1 MSARAV
7 ASGAA
12 RAVSQVVAIAGMTAL
27 GAFASAG
34 AQGRAPSR
42 RGRPAA
48 PVAAEA
54 ASVVE
59 AISCNAPAAPSL
71 ALPPRLEWHGDDVRW
86 STWPVRLGERGI
98 PVRLVVVTFDP
109 RRLRLALDL
118 VQQDGVLQPWHLDV
132 APADARVA
140 LNAGQFTDDGP
151 WGWVVHR
158 GREWQAPGSGSLAG
172 ALVAD
177 TTGAVDIIPPGDIAR
192 WRGAPALREALQSY
206 PMLLAGDGSPPAALC
221 AGTAQVDRTH
231 RDTRLAIGVRRD
243 GWVVIALSR
252 YAGGT
257 LPDRTP
263 IGPTTPEMAEV
274 MRRLGAVRALMLDGG
289 LSAQLLV
296 RERAGAVP
304 RRWQGLRNVPLAL
317 VAGK

>member
-1 MSARAV
+1 MGSVLVMALALVEVAPAQAPARTSDRSARRP
-7 ASGAA
+7 GAA
-12 RAVSQVVAIAGMTAL
+12 TADVVD
-27 GAFASAG
+27 
-34 AQGRAPSR
+34 
-42 RGRPAA
+42 
-48 PVAAEA
+48 
-54 ASVVE
+54 
-59 AISCNAPAAPSL
+59 AISCNAPAGTRLAPALRL
-71 ALPPRLEWHGDDVRW
+71 AWRGDDVQW
-86 STWPVRLGERGI
+86 SEWPVRLGARGI
-98 PVRLVVVTFDP
+98 PVRVVAVIFDP

-118 VQQDGVLQPWHLDV
+118 VQQDGVLQPWHLDA

-140 LNAGQFTDDGP
+140 LNAGQFSDDGP

-172 ALVAD
+172 AFVTD
-177 TTGAVDIIPPGDIAR
+177 TAGVVDIITAADIAG
-192 WRGAPALREALQSY
+192 WRGSPTLREALQSY
-206 PMLLAGDGSPPAALC
+206 PMLLEGDGTPPAALC
-221 AGTAQVDRTH
+221 PATAQVDLSH
-231 RDTRLAIGVRRD
+231 RDTRLAVGVRRD
-243 GWVVIALSR
+243 GWVIIALSR

-296 RERAGAVP
+296 RDRAGAAP

-317 VAGK
+317 VAKR

>member
-1 MSARAV
+1 MAPA
-7 ASGAA
+7 
-12 RAVSQVVAIAGMTAL
+12 TA
-27 GAFASAG
+27 
-34 AQGRAPSR
+34 
-42 RGRPAA
+42 
-48 PVAAEA
+48 
-54 ASVVE
+54 VE
-59 AISCNAPAAPSL
+59 AISCNPAAEPAYGL
-71 ALPPRLEWHGDDVRW
+71 APRLEWRGDEVQW

-109 RRLRLALDL
+109 RRLRLSLDL
-118 VQQDGVLQPWHLDV
+118 VQKDGVLQPWHLGV

-140 LNAGQFTDDGP
+140 LNAGQFGDDGP

-158 GREWQAPGSGSLAG
+158 GREWQAPGSGTLAG
-172 ALVAD
+172 ALVTD
-177 TTGAVDIIPPGDIAR
+177 TAGAVDIIAPGDIAQ
-192 WRGAPALREALQSY
+192 WRGTPALREALQSY
-206 PMLLAGDGSPPAALC
+206 PLLLTGDGAPPAALC
-221 AGTAQVDRTH
+221 PATAQVDLTH
-231 RDTRLAIGVRRD
+231 RDTRLAIGIRRD
-243 GWVVIALSR
+243 GRVVIALSR

-263 IGPTTPEMAEV
+263 IGPTTPEMAEA

-296 RERAGAVP
+296 RERAGAAP